1 MIIKGKPIRDFS
13 LKVNTLFRGLICLLL
28 LLFLVNLQTLTDSL
42 AASAHALKKLS
53 LVPQQAV
60 AVESPPKPVRGPAGG
75 PEPLGEPAPEAG
87 ALAPE
92 VGSMTPEIAA
102 LRQAALARFASK
114 FNFPNSVEFFSVA
127 SQEDWLFSPATV
139 KAQDNVL
146 NLTTCGY
153 YTAKNALGLARERV
167 PFMVELVYDFMQKTY
182 SLSGYFK
189 DDRAHYY
196 QFEGRKKPLELNRN
210 RFQSKWKVACA
221 PVVMGAFDDILT
233 QASAVRYAPDATVDR
248 KRQVNYFDRRVQAE
262 IDQCVEDATLAEQIP
277 ASSERQSLCLLRA
290 QCHYLAEMSDSQ
302 CEPVSKTCRDHQNAS
317 LCQTATALTD
327 ETPHRS

>member
-60 AVESPPKPVRGPAGG
+60 AVESSPAPVRESAGVL
-75 PEPLGEPAPEAG
+75 ESFGEPAPEAV
-87 ALAPE
+87 APE
-92 VGSMTPEIAA
+92 VGSMAPEIAA
-102 LRQAALARFASK
+102 LRQAALERFASK

-196 QFEGRKKPLELNRN
+196 QFEGQKKPLELNRN
-210 RFQSKWKVACA
+210 HFQSKWKVACA
-221 PVVMGAFDDILT
+221 PVVMGEFDDILT
-233 QASAVRYAPDATVDR
+233 QASAVRYAPDPAVDL
-248 KRQVNYFDRRVQAE
+248 KRQFNYFDRRVQDE
-262 IDQCVEDATLAEQIP
+262 IDQCVGDAALAEQITT
-277 ASSERQSLCLLRA
+277 SSERQSLCVLSA
-290 QCHYLAEMSDSQ
+290 QCQYLAEMSDSQ

-317 LCQTATALTD
+317 LCQTAKALTD